1 MSWVDETGRH
11 DGYVVAVLA
20 DGGEPGASAEGRKPW
35 WSYNGADGPRAVA
48 VRGAC
53 ECGWRG
59 SETHPIHRGDD
70 MATEAYEERT
80 GPYADWEY
88 HVILVEGAVPPD
100 VEQLLATLQRRV
112 EELSLS
118 GRQQITA
125 LRVAARL
132 EKATPRLS
140 LTAVEAARR
149 GLVSWEEVGRA
160 FGVSRQ
166 AAHER
171 FSRHVRG

>member
-1 MSWVDETGRH
+1 MNWVDETGRH
-11 DGYVVAVLA
+11 EGYLVAVLA
-20 DGGEPGASAEGRKPW
+20 DGGEPGPSDEGRKPW
-35 WSYNGADGPRAVA
+35 WTYNGADGPRAVA

-59 SETHPIHRGDD
+59 SDTHPIHRGDD

-80 GPYADWEY
+80 GPYADWDY
-88 HVILVEGAVPPD
+88 HVILAEGAVPPD

-112 EELSLS
+112 EELSA
-118 GRQQITA
+118 RQQITA

-132 EKATPRLS
+132 EQTAPKIS
-140 LTAVEAARR
+140 LIAVAAARR
-149 GLVSWEEVGRA
+149 GLVSWDGIGRA

-171 FSRHVRG
+171 FSRHVKE